1 MDGRAAS
8 LNCASTAGPEI
19 CITCPMFSI
28 EVQFQVVSYDF
39 QDLSFE
45 YRRQNSRSLTSLTLL
60 LANWTLETRNVKLAS
75 QSGGAA
81 HNLNDLARNLRLTNT
96 VHAQSQSVNHLRSV
110 VAGGIH
116 CGHAGSMLS
125 GY

>member
-1 MDGRAAS
+1 MDGRAVS

-28 EVQFQVVSYDF
+28 EVQFQALTNDF

-45 YRRQNSRSLTSLTLL
+45 YRRQNPRSLTSLTLL
-60 LANWTLETRNVKLAS
+60 LNWTLETRNVKLAS

-96 VHAQSQSVNHLRSV
+96 VHAQSQSVNHLR
-110 VAGGIH
+110 
-116 CGHAGSMLS
+116 
-125 GY
+125 